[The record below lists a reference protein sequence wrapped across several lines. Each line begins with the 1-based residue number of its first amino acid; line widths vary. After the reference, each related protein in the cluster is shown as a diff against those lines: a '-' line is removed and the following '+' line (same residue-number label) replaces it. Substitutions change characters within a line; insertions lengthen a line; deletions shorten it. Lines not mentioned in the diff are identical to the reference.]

1 MFKIINFITWLIVV
15 IVLIISCS
23 SDAEMQNYFVKHQ
36 QDSDFLAI
44 DIPSSILGDVNNEEL
59 PLEAKEAIESFKKL
73 NVLALK
79 KTELNA
85 PKYETEKIA
94 INKILANKSYKDL
107 MHFKDG
113 TNLVTIKYLGNDTS
127 VDQFILFGS
136 SNDKGLVLVRV
147 LGEKMDA
154 NKAFKLFSLAR
165 SGKIDTSKIQNLK
178 SFFN

>member
-44 DIPSSILGDVNNEEL
+44 DIPSSILGDVNNKEL

-85 PKYETEKIA
+85 PK
-94 INKILANKSYKDL
+94 
-107 MHFKDG
+107 
-113 TNLVTIKYLGNDTS
+113 
-127 VDQFILFGS
+127 
-136 SNDKGLVLVRV
+136 
-147 LGEKMDA
+147 
-154 NKAFKLFSLAR
+154 
-165 SGKIDTSKIQNLK
+165 
-178 SFFN
+178 